1 MAVYA
6 IDTIIVAPAHDFLA
20 PAVDDTGHDLTLA
33 RCFSHVYDTAL
44 AKNAQTASKE
54 VVECMDARYWKLLGL
69 SVFEATMV
77 RNILIAALL
86 GALAGWERQTAAVKA
101 QVAQNESGRAAC
113 GVRTL
118 SLICAGSCMF
128 TLLSV
133 WGFNDGP
140 NLHRYYAE
148 GAKNKYDTARV
159 AAQIVSGVGFLG
171 AGVMIKGGASVKGVT
186 TAAAIWATAAVG
198 MAVGVG
204 QVVLAVV
211 FTLVMVWLAML
222 NRSSGADAKAQQ
234 IIADGRVS
242 TLIVPTSIVEGEK
255 EPPVCQNV

>member
-1 MAVYA
+1 M
-6 IDTIIVAPAHDFLA
+6 
-20 PAVDDTGHDLTLA
+20 
-33 RCFSHVYDTAL
+33 
-44 AKNAQTASKE
+44 
-54 VVECMDARYWKLLGL
+54 
-69 SVFEATMV
+69 
-77 RNILIAALL
+77 
-86 GALAGWERQTAAVKA
+86 GAKA

-186 TAAAIWATAAVG
+186 TAAAIWTTAA
-198 MAVGVG
+198 
-204 QVVLAVV
+204 VVLAVV

-222 NRSSGADAKAQQ
+222 NRSGGADSKAQQ

-242 TLIVPTSIVEGEK
+242 TLVVPASIVEGAK